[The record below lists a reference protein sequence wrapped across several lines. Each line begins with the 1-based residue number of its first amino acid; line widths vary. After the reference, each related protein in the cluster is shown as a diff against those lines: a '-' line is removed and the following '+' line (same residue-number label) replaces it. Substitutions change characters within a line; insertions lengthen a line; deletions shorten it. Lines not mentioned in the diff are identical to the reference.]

1 MTICTIACG
10 GTIFFKNIKHSLSH
24 RYHRYATRSIVVF
37 AITAR
42 YCVCAS
48 GVRHGC
54 ALGDIATCDGRR
66 TLAPG
71 FESTLSNTIKNHA
84 HTGVIIY
91 CGGDEGIRTLDTLA
105 GILHFQCSALDQLCD
120 VSSLAGILHFQCS
133 ALDQLC
139 DVSCNRKWHY
149 SSDSAAVS
157 SDSDSGSVTPVNSS
171 AGSSSKAFS
180 NSASISRNC
189 GSSPLAISN
198 DSSSSAIAGVSL

>member
-24 RYHRYATRSIVVF
+24 RGHRYATRSIVVF

-120 VSSLAGILHFQCS
+120 VS
-133 ALDQLC
+133 
-139 DVSCNRKWHY
+139 CNRKWYY

-157 SDSDSGSVTPVNSS
+157 SDSDSGSVTLVNSS

>member
-1 MTICTIACG
+1 MVLC
-10 GTIFFKNIKHSLSH
+10 FFRKIKKSLSH
-24 RYHRYATRSIVVF
+24 RCHNRSIVVF

-54 ALGDIATCDGRR
+54 ALGDIATCDGHR

-120 VSSLAGILHFQCS
+120 VS
-133 ALDQLC
+133 
-139 DVSCNRKWHY
+139 CNRKWHY
-149 SSDSAAVS
+149 SSDSAAAS
-157 SDSDSGSVTPVNSS
+157 SVSDSGSVTPVNSS